1 MAPSASKSPS
11 WKVTPGPGAGMVAP
25 DSPAH
30 AGAVVV
36 TAAVVVVVATVVV
49 GAVGAGGGGGFEL
62 EVVAAVAEVSSSP
75 VNTITASTIA
85 NVSVIPSKNISTVVI
100 RLLTAYLLLAASYE
114 RPTGCREHQSRC
126 RLSG

>member
-1 MAPSASKSPS
+1 M
-11 WKVTPGPGAGMVAP
+11 
-25 DSPAH
+25 
-30 AGAVVV
+30 V

-49 GAVGAGGGGGFEL
+49 AAVVPAAVVVVASEL
-62 EVVAAVAEVSSSP
+62 EVVAAVPEVSSSP

>member
-36 TAAVVVVVATVVV
+36 TAAVVVAVVVVAS
-49 GAVGAGGGGGFEL
+49 EL
-62 EVVAAVAEVSSSP
+62 EVVAAVPEVSSSP

-114 RPTGCREHQSRC
+114 RPTGCREQQSRC
-126 RLSG
+126 RLS

>member
-36 TAAVVVVVATVVV
+36 TAAVVVAAVVPAAVVVVAS
-49 GAVGAGGGGGFEL
+49 EL
-62 EVVAAVAEVSSSP
+62 EVVAAVPEVSSSP
-75 VNTITASTIA
+75 GNTITASTIA